1 MYNPVFLIYSE
12 LYNHHYLIS
21 GYCHHRQ
28 NFETPRAL
36 ADTYYIPF
44 VTSLIYPLIY
54 FWFL

>member
-1 MYNPVFLIYSE
+1 MYNSVFFIYSE

-21 GYCHHRQ
+21 GYCHHRE
-28 NFETPRAL
+28 NFETPHTL